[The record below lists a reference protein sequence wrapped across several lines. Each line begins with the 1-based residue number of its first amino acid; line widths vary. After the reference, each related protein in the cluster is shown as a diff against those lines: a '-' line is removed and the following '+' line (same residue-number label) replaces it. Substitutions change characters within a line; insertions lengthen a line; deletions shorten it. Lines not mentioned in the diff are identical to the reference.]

1 MCKGVQANVSNLL
14 DDKGLVVIPLLLI
27 SHTAVIPENYA
38 IENQWNVAMSSKYGL
53 RITRFNVNHVNLRLM
68 RDEFDLSARLQV

>member
-1 MCKGVQANVSNLL
+1 MSNLQ

-53 RITRFNVNHVNLRLM
+53 RIIRFNMNHVNLKLM
-68 RDEFDLSARLQV
+68 RGEFDLLVILQV